1 MIAHYQWNATF
12 FPFFFLFKGILP
24 VDFENLL
31 HFFLDKRPSV
41 TTSNKIIS
49 ILPYSF
55 LESFLVI
62 TDVSES
68 KFLAVGDTGFEV

>member
-1 MIAHYQWNATF
+1 MIAHDQWNATF

-41 TTSNKIIS
+41 TTSNRIIS
-49 ILPYSF
+49 VLPYSF

-62 TDVSES
+62 ADASES
-68 KFLAVGDTGFEV
+68 KCLVVGDTGFEV